1 MVDLQFVLVLGI
13 QKSDL
18 VIYTYVSFFFFFL
31 RLFYHTGYYK
41 LLGIVPC
48 AIQQS
53 RAGNLFYIQ

>member
-18 VIYTYVSFFFFFL
+18 VIYTYVSFFFFFRFFSL
-31 RLFYHTGYYK
+31 TGYYK